1 MAWQT
6 VNESAAAARR
16 TAENQAANPGIPA
29 IVAHSFHP
37 IA

>member
-6 VNESAAAARR
+6 VNESAVAARKAAANR
-16 TAENQAANPGIPA
+16 AANPGISA

-37 IA
+37 IV